1 MRKRYEIKV
10 TCYDHKGKVLSK
22 GCNNYSKSH
31 PLAKHFAVLA
41 GESQDKIYLH
51 AELDACLKAGGKK
64 IHEVKVERKHND
76 GTMANA
82 EPCRTCKVMLRAFGV
97 QKVKYSHEDGWKY
110 LDFS

>member
-1 MRKRYEIKV
+1 MRKRYEIKA

-41 GESQDKIYLH
+41 VESQDKVYLH
-51 AELDACLKAGGKK
+51 AELDACLKARGKK

-97 QKVKYSHEDGWKY
+97 QKVKYSHEDGWKV
-110 LDFS
+110 LEF